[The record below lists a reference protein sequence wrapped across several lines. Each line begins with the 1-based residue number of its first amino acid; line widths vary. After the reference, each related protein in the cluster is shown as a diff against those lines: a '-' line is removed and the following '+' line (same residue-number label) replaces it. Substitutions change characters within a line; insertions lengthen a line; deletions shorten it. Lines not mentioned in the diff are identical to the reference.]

1 MRIQIYD
8 ATLTEGTREAGVQLS
23 VRDKLRIALRLAEMG
38 VSFIEGGWPD
48 HGAGAELFRSA
59 RRLALGGARLCACAS
74 LGDARK
80 ASREPELAAAL
91 QSGAPAVTLRTPLA
105 GRGEG
110 SHAASHLESCVR
122 EVRRAGRTSLVE
134 LLDYFDALR
143 AGKAVERMVE
153 AAVAAGAEAVLLS
166 DASGGSLPHEFE
178 AGVVL
183 ARRAGRGAAIGV
195 RARGDAGVEV
205 ANSLAAVRKGAT
217 IVATTVNGYGERC
230 GAADLVSVAAA
241 LELKMGHQALEAGQ
255 LRRLTSLARFVAEL
269 ADTEERRDQPYAG
282 RDAFAGT
289 AEDVRP
295 HVDPEAVGNRA
306 EPAMADERGHPGALR
321 VARMLGLPARGESE
335 ARRVLSRLAAW
346 ERRGFRFEGAEASFE
361 LMLRSVAGRR
371 RSYFRV
377 LGYRVVDVQHEGRAF
392 TEATVEVE
400 VGGERIHSAAMGVG
414 PVNALDRA
422 LHAALGPRYPELA
435 DLRVVQS
442 RTRNLSSR
450 VGSAG
455 PVRVVLESA
464 DGRDHFG
471 TAGVSDNFLQA
482 VCQALADAA
491 EYRLAKD
498 DVAPKGRKRRA

>member
-1 MRIQIYD
+1 
-8 ATLTEGTREAGVQLS
+8 
-23 VRDKLRIALRLAEMG
+23 
-38 VSFIEGGWPD
+38 
-48 HGAGAELFRSA
+48 
-59 RRLALGGARLCACAS
+59 
-74 LGDARK
+74 
-80 ASREPELAAAL
+80 
-91 QSGAPAVTLRTPLA
+91 
-105 GRGEG
+105 
-110 SHAASHLESCVR
+110 
-122 EVRRAGRTSLVE
+122 
-134 LLDYFDALR
+134 
-143 AGKAVERMVE
+143 
-153 AAVAAGAEAVLLS
+153 
-166 DASGGSLPHEFE
+166 
-178 AGVVL
+178 
-183 ARRAGRGAAIGV
+183 
-195 RARGDAGVEV
+195 
-205 ANSLAAVRKGAT
+205 
-217 IVATTVNGYGERC
+217 
-230 GAADLVSVAAA
+230 
-241 LELKMGHQALEAGQ
+241 
-255 LRRLTSLARFVAEL
+255 
-269 ADTEERRDQPYAG
+269 
-282 RDAFAGT
+282 
-289 AEDVRP
+289 
-295 HVDPEAVGNRA
+295 
-306 EPAMADERGHPGALR
+306 
-321 VARMLGLPARGESE
+321 MLWLPARGESE

-498 DVAPKGRKRRA
+498 DVAPKGRKRRV